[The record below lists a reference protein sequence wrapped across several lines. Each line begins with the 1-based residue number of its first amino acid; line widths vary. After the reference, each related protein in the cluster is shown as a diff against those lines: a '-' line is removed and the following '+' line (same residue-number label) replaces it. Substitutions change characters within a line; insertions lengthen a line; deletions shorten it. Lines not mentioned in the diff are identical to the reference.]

1 MGLLKERDKDWRK
14 SGGLMI
20 DQNIARKK
28 FGREAEHLV
37 LCSFP
42 ALAVASLLFYGKREW
57 TVVSNVT
64 C

>member
-1 MGLLKERDKDWRK
+1 MAGLTERGRDRRK
-14 SGGLMI
+14 SGGD

-28 FGREAEHLV
+28 FGGREEHLI

-42 ALAVASLLFYGKREW
+42 ALAVASLLFYEKREW
-57 TVVSNVT
+57 NVVSDVS